1 MVMEMA
7 ILMLNEVK
15 LRFKYRN
22 REWLGLD
29 EVYGIDNKDKETYED
44 I

>member
-1 MVMEMA
+1 MKKCIQKLVPVVMEMA

-22 REWLGLD
+22 RE
-29 EVYGIDNKDKETYED
+29 
-44 I
+44 